1 MNRRT
6 LAAMVVIA
14 VMSIGFFQGQ
24 TTDAQPK
31 DSPIVGSWRRL
42 SGESGVG
49 VTNLYTFPADGTM
62 MSTDRDGVTW
72 LGAWEADGEDTI
84 AFTLEAVNADGTGMG
99 QSLRFAIGPNSD
111 EIAFG
116 PDTLQRITPES

>member
-49 VTNLYTFPADGTM
+49 VTNLYTFSADGTIRQIGTASPGSEPGKRTEKIRLRSPWKR
-62 MSTDRDGVTW
+62 STLTAR
-72 LGAWEADGEDTI
+72 AWGNRCDSPSVRT
-84 AFTLEAVNADGTGMG
+84 VM
-99 QSLRFAIGPNSD
+99 R
-111 EIAFG
+111 
-116 PDTLQRITPES
+116 